1 MSRTGRKYRPKGS
14 RRRKIPSHGGIDAA
28 PHRYEKRKEERNM
41 KKAKRFLS
49 VLVASVLF
57 VTAALT
63 LVSCGS
69 DTKLGFKDGT
79 FKIGA
84 TGPLTGDTS
93 AYGISVRNGAII
105 AMEEI
110 NAAGGI
116 DGILFSF
123 DMKDD
128 MSEAQKAAN
137 GYFAL
142 YEDGMQ
148 ASIGAVTSGA
158 CKSFADVAQ
167 ADGVFALTPSAS
179 AAEVIAAGD
188 CIFRVCFG
196 DPQQGTIAA
205 HTLTKTYQ
213 KIGVVYDN
221 SDTYSAG
228 IYAAFEEEM
237 QALGKTYE
245 TTSFEKNS
253 NTNFSA
259 QITKLK
265 SAGCDVIFLP
275 IYYTQAGLIAKEAAK
290 QGYNVPIFG
299 CDGLDNIE
307 SQLDDSV
314 TAEISYC
321 TPFDVRSTDPA
332 VEKFVK
338 AYTEKFGKAPD
349 QFAADGYDAVMI
361 IYEAMKAAGVKNVEI
376 SAADLSEILKA
387 TLTGGSFTYS
397 GVTGKNMKWTTDGSC
412 EKDPQIVKVER

>member
-1 MSRTGRKYRPKGS
+1 
-14 RRRKIPSHGGIDAA
+14 
-28 PHRYEKRKEERNM
+28 M

-49 VLVASVLF
+49 ALVASVLLM
-57 VTAALT
+57 TAVLA

-69 DTKLGFKDGT
+69 DTALGFRRGT
-79 FKIGA
+79 FKIGT

-93 AYGISVRNGAII
+93 AYGISVRNGALI
-105 AMEEI
+105 AIEEI

-137 GYFAL
+137 GYLAL

-148 ASIGAVTSGA
+148 ASLGAVTSGA
-158 CKSFADVAQ
+158 CKSFADMAQ
-167 ADGVFALTPSAS
+167 RDGVFALTPSAS
-179 AAEVIAAGD
+179 AAEVIATGD

-205 HTLTKTYQ
+205 HTLTQTYR

-221 SDTYSAG
+221 SDTYSSG
-228 IYAAFEEEM
+228 IFGAFDEEM
-237 QALGKTYE
+237 KILGRTYE
-245 TTSFEKNS
+245 TTSFDKEN

-321 TPFDVRSTDPA
+321 TPFDGKSTDPK
-332 VEKFVK
+332 VEKFVR

-361 IYEAMKAAGVKNVEI
+361 LYEAMKTAGVKDADI
-376 SAADLSEILKA
+376 SATDLCVILKA
-387 TLTGGSFTYS
+387 TLTDGSFTYS

-412 EKDPQIVKVER
+412 EKDPQIVKVEH

>member
-1 MSRTGRKYRPKGS
+1 
-14 RRRKIPSHGGIDAA
+14 
-28 PHRYEKRKEERNM
+28 M
-41 KKAKRFLS
+41 KKVRQFLS
-49 VLVASVLF
+49 ALVAVALLA
-57 VTAALT
+57 TAVLT
-63 LVSCGS
+63 LASCGS
-69 DTKLGFKDGT
+69 DVKLGFKGGT

-93 AYGISVRNGAII
+93 AYGISVRNGALI
-105 AMEEI
+105 AIDEI

-128 MSEAQKAAN
+128 TSEAMQAAN
-137 GYFAL
+137 GYNAL
-142 YEDGMQ
+142 FDNGMQ

-158 CKSFADVAQ
+158 CKSFAGAAQ
-167 ADGVFALTPSAS
+167 ADGVFTLTPSAS
-179 AAEVIAAGD
+179 AAEVIDTGD
-188 CIFRVCFG
+188 MIFRVCFG

-205 HTLTKTYQ
+205 HELTKDYR
-213 KIGVVYDN
+213 KIGVIYDT
-221 SDTYSAG
+221 SDTYSDG
-228 IYAAFEEEM
+228 IFKAFEAEM
-237 QALGKTYE
+237 QTLGKGFVK
-245 TTSFEKNS
+245 TSFTKDS

-265 SAGCDVIFLP
+265 GEGCDVLFLP

-299 CDGLDNIE
+299 CDGLDTIE

-314 TAEISYC
+314 TAEIRYC
-321 TPFDVRSTDPA
+321 TPFDVKSTEPA

-338 AYTEKFGKAPD
+338 AYTERFGKAPD

-361 IYEAMKAAGVKNVEI
+361 IYEAMKAAGVKNVDI
-376 SAADLSEILKA
+376 SAKELGTILKA
-387 TLTGGSFTYS
+387 TLTGGGFTYS
-397 GVTGKNMKWTTDGSC
+397 GVTGKNMTWTKEGSC

>member
-1 MSRTGRKYRPKGS
+1 M
-14 RRRKIPSHGGIDAA
+14 
-28 PHRYEKRKEERNM
+28 NM
-41 KKAKRFLS
+41 AKRLLS
-49 VLVASVLF
+49 ACVAALLF
-57 VTAALT
+57 ATAALT
-63 LVSCGS
+63 LTSCTS
-69 DTKLGFKDGT
+69 DAKLGFKDGT
-79 FKIGA
+79 FRIGT

-93 AYGISVRNGAII
+93 AYGISVRNGALI
-105 AMEEI
+105 AIEEI

-128 MSEAQKAAN
+128 MAEAQKAAN
-137 GYFAL
+137 GYLAL
-142 YEDGMQ
+142 YENGMQ

-158 CKSFADVAQ
+158 CKSFADMAQ
-167 ADGVFALTPSAS
+167 RDGVFALTPSAS
-179 AAEVIAAGD
+179 AAEVISTGD
-188 CIFRVCFG
+188 LIFRVCFG
-196 DPQQGTIAA
+196 DPQQGTISA
-205 HTLTKTYQ
+205 HTLTEKYQ
-213 KIGVVYDN
+213 KIGVIYDT

-237 QALGKTYE
+237 RALGKTYE
-245 TTSFEKNS
+245 LTSFDKENS
-253 NTNFSA
+253 TNFSP

-332 VEKFVK
+332 VEAFVT

-361 IYEAMKAAGVKNVEI
+361 LYEAMKAAGVEDVDITARE
-376 SAADLSEILKA
+376 LGEILKA
-387 TLTGGSFTYS
+387 TLTGGEFTYS
-397 GVTGKNMKWTTDGSC
+397 GVTGKNMTWTKEGSC
-412 EKDPQIVKVER
+412 EKDPQIVKVTR